1 MQMWQGFVVFQEFV
15 FQDRQSSGAF
25 FAVDEGFGQ
34 KFFYGDFFSGKW
46 VVFRADADERFFAVE
61 LASES
66 VFIEISLD
74 DGIVQ
79 CILFEKL

>member
-1 MQMWQGFVVFQEFV
+1 MFEEFI
-15 FQDRQSSGAF
+15 FQDCQSSGAF

-34 KFFYGDFFSGKW
+34 EFFYRNFFSGEW
-46 VVFRADADERFFAVE
+46 VVFRADSDKRFFAVE